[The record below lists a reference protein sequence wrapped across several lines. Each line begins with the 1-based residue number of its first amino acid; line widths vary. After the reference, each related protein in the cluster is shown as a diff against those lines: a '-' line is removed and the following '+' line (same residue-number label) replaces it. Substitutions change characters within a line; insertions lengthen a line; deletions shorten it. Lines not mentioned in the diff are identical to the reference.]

1 MKRIFR
7 AACAFAGLLALAFGG
22 APVLFGVL
30 NAGCLALLG
39 FGALLFALAVLWD
52 AFRLDAGNQI
62 VRSFHTMWDRR
73 PPAARP
79 AAWWRRLRAAAALLL
94 AAGFLIGAAVS
105 VPMARQAYFTSPG
118 EEPRTA
124 LVLGCQVEREGPSLM
139 LARRLEAARR
149 YLEAH
154 PDAPVVV
161 SGGYEERAGTSEA
174 AVMVAWLIERGID
187 PARIRLE
194 DRSHS
199 TEENLA
205 FSAEIIGREGLPRA
219 LAVATDGFHQ
229 YRAAIYARKNGLT
242 AAALPAGTPWG
253 LFPSY
258 WVRDI
263 FGNLKALILD

>member
-1 MKRIFR
+1 MRVCR
-7 AACAFAGLLALAFGG
+7 AAG
-22 APVLFGVL
+22 ARLRGRAVLFGVL

-73 PPAARP
+73 PPARP
-79 AAWWRRLRAAAALLL
+79 SRRMVAAAARRRGPPARGGLPDRRGRVRPDGAQAISPRRGE
-94 AAGFLIGAAVS
+94 AA
-105 VPMARQAYFTSPG
+105 RH
-118 EEPRTA
+118 A

-174 AVMVAWLIERGID
+174 AVMAAWLIERGID
-187 PARIRLE
+187 PARIHLE

>member
-1 MKRIFR
+1 
-7 AACAFAGLLALAFGG
+7 
-22 APVLFGVL
+22 
-30 NAGCLALLG
+30 
-39 FGALLFALAVLWD
+39 
-52 AFRLDAGNQI
+52 
-62 VRSFHTMWDRR
+62 
-73 PPAARP
+73 
-79 AAWWRRLRAAAALLL
+79 
-94 AAGFLIGAAVS
+94 
-105 VPMARQAYFTSPG
+105 
-118 EEPRTA
+118 
-124 LVLGCQVEREGPSLM
+124 M
-139 LARRLEAARR
+139 LARRLEAARL

-174 AVMVAWLIERGID
+174 AVMAAWLVERGID
-187 PARIRLE
+187 PARIHLE
-194 DRSHS
+194 DHSHS

-229 YRAAIYARKNGLT
+229 YRAAIYARKNGLA

>member
-1 MKRIFR
+1 MPGCWRSPSGER
-7 AACAFAGLLALAFGG
+7 RSSSASSTPAAWRCS
-22 APVLFGVL
+22 
-30 NAGCLALLG
+30 G

-105 VPMARQAYFTSPG
+105 VPMARQAYFTPPG

-174 AVMVAWLIERGID
+174 AVMAAWLIERGID
-187 PARIRLE
+187 PARIHLE

-219 LAVATDGFHQ
+219 LAVATDGSTSTAPPFTPGRTGWPRRRCR
-229 YRAAIYARKNGLT
+229 RAPRGGCSPPIGC
-242 AAALPAGTPWG
+242 GTSSG
-253 LFPSY
+253 TS
-258 WVRDI
+258 RR
-263 FGNLKALILD
+263 